1 MSNKK
6 NTKLNKLSYKPIY
19 IGIILL
25 TFVSILSLKWGR
37 YDIDT
42 YEILKILKG
51 LIFKPD
57 ELDYKASN
65 VSVFYYIRLPRVL
78 LAIIVGATLGS
89 SGAVFQGVFRNP
101 MASPNMLGVAAGC
114 SFGAAL
120 GFIIDINL
128 PYKVQVLSFIF
139 GIIAVMLVYFLAK
152 VSKGDKVVMLVLSGM
167 VISALFSA
175 GLSFIKYIADPFDQ
189 LPAIVF
195 WTMGGLH
202 RASWKFLK
210 YVLIA
215 SVPSSIILILGAWK
229 LNILSLGDEEAETL
243 GVNVK
248 VFRSLLI
255 IITTFAIAATV
266 SVTGSISWIG
276 LIVPHI
282 ARILGGH
289 DHRTVIPLSMI
300 SGSIFLLLMDNLA
313 RTMTTSEIPV
323 GILTSLIGAPF
334 FAYLLVKGRD
344 NAWK

>member
-120 GFIIDINL
+120 GFIIDI
-128 PYKVQVLSFIF
+128 
-139 GIIAVMLVYFLAK
+139 
-152 VSKGDKVVMLVLSGM
+152 
-167 VISALFSA
+167 
-175 GLSFIKYIADPFDQ
+175 IKYIADPFDQ

-215 SVPSSIILILGAWK
+215 SVPSSIILILGAC
-229 LNILSLGDEEAETL
+229 
-243 GVNVK
+243 
-248 VFRSLLI
+248 
-255 IITTFAIAATV
+255 
-266 SVTGSISWIG
+266 
-276 LIVPHI
+276 
-282 ARILGGH
+282 
-289 DHRTVIPLSMI
+289 
-300 SGSIFLLLMDNLA
+300 
-313 RTMTTSEIPV
+313 
-323 GILTSLIGAPF
+323 
-334 FAYLLVKGRD
+334 
-344 NAWK
+344 